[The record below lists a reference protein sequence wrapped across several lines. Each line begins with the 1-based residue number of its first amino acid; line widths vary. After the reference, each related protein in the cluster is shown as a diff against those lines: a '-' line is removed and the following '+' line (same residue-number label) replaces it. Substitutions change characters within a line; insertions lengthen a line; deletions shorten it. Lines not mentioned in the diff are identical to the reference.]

1 MLTTISHSGS
11 ESPTDMVSKQLSSAG
26 YQLNDDADFH
36 FTASELDQQCSDLY
50 NVLENLQE
58 DEQAANFISQMDQQ
72 SSSNDSTTMTS
83 TKQPQKRK
91 TAATDSDGHATK
103 KSKVSRAAKQD
114 ASHSEP
120 KQSDFI
126 TEYSEQQERA
136 KAAAS
141 EYQQQVTLLNQLL
154 QGVKSVEAK
163 CKTSATRT
171 GMSTAGKHMSNVI
184 EIITT
189 EMNSCG
195 AIDSC
200 RFCKND
206 SNPPKVIS
214 KKCGHG
220 FCCMNCI
227 HKYWELVYTKNNGRM
242 MCLKCKVQYDGE
254 TNVKH
259 GPGYVVIG

>member
-1 MLTTISHSGS
+1 
-11 ESPTDMVSKQLSSAG
+11 MVSKQLSNAG

-83 TKQPQKRK
+83 TKQTHKRK
-91 TAATDSDGHATK
+91 AATTDADGHVTK
-103 KSKVSRAAKQD
+103 KSKVSRKQD
-114 ASHSEP
+114 ASHHATEP
-120 KQSDFI
+120 KQRDYI

-136 KAAAS
+136 KAAVTK
-141 EYQQQVTLLNQLL
+141 YQQRVTSLQQLL
-154 QGVKSVEAK
+154 QGVKSEEAK
-163 CKTSATRT
+163 CETSATKT
-171 GMSTAGKHMSNVI
+171 NMATAGKHISNTI
-184 EIITT
+184 DAITS

-227 HKYWELVYTKNNGRM
+227 YKYWELVYTKHSGRM
-242 MCLKCKVQYDGE
+242 MCLKCKMQYDGE